1 MDTVIKRDGSEV
13 PFDPNKLYA
22 AIAKALEVTGED
34 PGLSRKIGDEIQA
47 ELQQRFGRLK
57 PQVEDIQDLV
67 EEYLIKNGLYNTAKS
82 YILYRQRRAEL
93 RAQKEALGIRDSLKL
108 SLNSL
113 RVLKERYLLKAPT
126 GETTETPTDLFRR
139 VARTISQVEAN
150 YAGDPAAA
158 EEKFFKLM
166 ANLEFLPNSPTL
178 MNSGTDLGQLA
189 ACFVL
194 PIEDSLT
201 GIFETL
207 KYAALI
213 HQTGGGTG
221 FSFSRIRPKGD
232 LVKSTMGVASGPLSF
247 MKIFDRATE
256 IIKQGGKRRGANMGI
271 LAVDHPDIM
280 EFIAAK
286 EKEGELEN
294 FNISVAITD
303 DFMNR
308 AINNQMYDLVNPRT
322 GQALKS
328 MKARELFEMMVAGA
342 WRSGDPGMIFIDEIN
357 RRNPTPAL
365 GRIESTN
372 PCGEVPLLP
381 YESCNLGSIN
391 LTRMFKAGTF
401 DYPKLGET
409 VHAAVHF
416 LDNVIDANHY
426 SLPEIEAMARSNRKI
441 GLGVMGF
448 ADCLIKMN
456 IPYDSVA
463 ALDFAEELM
472 HFIQEEGRQASA
484 QLASRRGPFPNQE
497 KSIFRGQ
504 GPMRNAT
511 VTSIAPTGTIS
522 TIADV
527 SSGIEPL
534 FSVGYL
540 RHALDTTM
548 LIVNPLF
555 EETAR
560 NRGFYSAELI
570 AEIVQS
576 GSIMRIGQIPE
587 DVRRLFPIAH
597 EIRPE
602 FHVKIQAQFQKY
614 VDNAVSK
621 TINLPADATMEQTQ
635 SVFMLA
641 HRSQCKGITVYR
653 YGSKRKQAL
662 EFGAIDPAEACGAGR
677 CNF

>member
-13 PFDPNKLYA
+13 PFDPNKLYTA
-22 AIAKALEVTGED
+22 LAKALEATGED

-286 EKEGELEN
+286 ENEGELEN

-322 GQALKS
+322 GQAVKS

-391 LTRMFKAGTF
+391 LTRMFKAGAF

-504 GPMRNAT
+504 SPMRNAT

-548 LIVNPLF
+548 LVVNPLF

-576 GSIMRIGQIPE
+576 GSITRISQVPE